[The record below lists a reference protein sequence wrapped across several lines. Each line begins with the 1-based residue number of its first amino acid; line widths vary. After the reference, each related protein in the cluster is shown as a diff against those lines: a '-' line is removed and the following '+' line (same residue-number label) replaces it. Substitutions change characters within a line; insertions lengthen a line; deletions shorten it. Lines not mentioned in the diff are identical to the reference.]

1 SYRPTAPLGTETQ
14 VTPAA
19 PHFQGDPAV
28 AAFANGNYVVV
39 WHDVMEVDDE
49 LPGDPTTAGIFGQ
62 LYDKSGN
69 PLGSPITVSQSDP
82 SATLFYQ
89 PAVATDGTSKFIV
102 TWAEEVPQGGDIRSR
117 TFDLNGSPLGNETVV
132 TGPVDNLIDEPRV
145 AMNRKGAYV
154 IVWRGP
160 TV

>member
-1 SYRPTAPLGTETQ
+1 
-14 VTPAA
+14 
-19 PHFQGDPAV
+19 
-28 AAFANGNYVVV
+28 
-39 WHDVMEVDDE
+39 EVDDE

-160 TV
+160 TVDPGVPGVFGQRYNAAGQRAGSTFRVDSASG